1 MNATET
7 AFQIVARELGSA
19 FVIRKRENG
28 DTFHK
33 LADDAPEW
41 VKAIPR
47 GAHEAVDG
55 SDPRM
60 PCDWI
65 YRLCSRAADFAAEY
79 ADAENAR
86 DAAGEFA
93 ENVCDDSTAALY
105 DWAGSNGYNRALCD
119 EAAEEYGQPAG
130 SGAFGTG
137 FDSGTVDRFFRMG
150 QAIGAERVL
159 FCIVDAIETEAD
171 SRGE

>member
-1 MNATET
+1 MNATT
-7 AFQIVARELGSA
+7 TTFQKLARKLAGA
-19 FVIRKRENG
+19 FVVANRDNG
-28 DTFHK
+28 AEFYK
-33 LADDAPEW
+33 LADGAPAW
-41 VKAIPR
+41 IKAVPR
-47 GAHEAVDG
+47 AAHVAVDG
-55 SDPRM
+55 PDPRM
-60 PCDWI
+60 PSDWI
-65 YRLCSRAADFAAEY
+65 YRLASRAADFAAEY

-119 EAAEEYGQPAG
+119 EAAEEFGQPAG

-159 FCIVDAIETEAD
+159 FCIVDAIEAEAGG
-171 SRGE
+171 RGE